1 MLLGIGKVRLT
12 VTIVLRVCRSIS
24 SCWVG
29 RAGQVTS
36 LNIMASGY
44 YMLMIVLMCYNCHI
58 VGVLAGS
65 VKGTTSEPVR
75 E

>member
-1 MLLGIGKVRLT
+1 MLLGTGIVRLR

-36 LNIMASGY
+36 LNIIASGH
-44 YMLMIVLMCYNCHI
+44 YMLNIVLAAR
-58 VGVLAGS
+58 L
-65 VKGTTSEPVR
+65 KG
-75 E
+75 